1 MKMKT
6 QLIKISGMQQKQ
18 CLEGIYSIECIH
30 WEKISKINHL
40 TLGNHKKKK
49 KRESKLNTK

>member
-18 CLEGIYSIECIH
+18 HLEGIYSIECTH
-30 WEKISKINHL
+30 WEKRSKINHL
-40 TLGNHKKKK
+40 TALSAYTGKKDLK
-49 KRESKLNTK
+49 SII